1 MELEARGLDLA
12 SVRPK
17 QERVCNLPE
26 RPCARQ
32 GHEKKH
38 GRCHLGRIVK
48 RQQVKTFMMLTML
61 GMLEGME
68 TWPGDDCEHF
78 LRVLAAGRPPSDLAS
93 ELPCTTAGGRVPPFP
108 AIFADL
114 TQDVRL
120 LPCT

>member
-1 MELEARGLDLA
+1 M
-12 SVRPK
+12 
-17 QERVCNLPE
+17 
-26 RPCARQ
+26 
-32 GHEKKH
+32 
-38 GRCHLGRIVK
+38 K